1 MQKRKKTLT
10 GELAGTVLIL
20 GIAMLVVWVIFYV
33 EIHRL
38 LEDYVM
44 SGMESVSEQVL
55 SEMESSFIRAQ
66 NAAFELSRDEDVRAF
81 FKENDTVEHVG
92 MASGI
97 EEKIGRMLSGCIFAD
112 NVVFTDKDGRYYRFT
127 GKLENSEVKRL
138 VQVLDRNRDGSS
150 HIQLRLGETD
160 YLCYVTSVFE
170 GTEKI
175 GSIVMLKAR
184 DDLKELF
191 EQRAGEREMRIALSA
206 EDKVILTN
214 YDKYIDIPVS
224 EILDKTEYAVY
235 KEIGFT
241 PFGILVSYEN
251 AVHTVNILFMVVM
264 AIIAVLLFA
273 LFEVFLSFWRK
284 KFFTPIQSV
293 ITEVEGFKG
302 GKGEQLE
309 MTGMEHFDGLI
320 AGINDMVERIEQKER
335 EIYEANYSLQEAE
348 LKRQKALIVS
358 LKKQISAHFTVNV
371 LSIIKAL
378 SSTGENEKAGMLCD
392 GLSFLLRYAN
402 AGDAYI
408 SGMEEFFV
416 LEKYAEIMEIRYPG
430 KFTVNIDVADE
441 LEDIE
446 IPRMLLQPVVE
457 NSIVHGIIGNES
469 KVPGSIHV
477 YACFEDEAVLFNVE
491 DNGCGMNEEVLE
503 ELRDILRNVDGENTE
518 VEGLSHVA
526 LVNIERRIRSY
537 FGNGFGMAVESQSG
551 IGTKISVRLPKMSR
565 LR

>member
-1 MQKRKKTLT
+1 
-10 GELAGTVLIL
+10 
-20 GIAMLVVWVIFYV
+20 
-33 EIHRL
+33 
-38 LEDYVM
+38 
-44 SGMESVSEQVL
+44 
-55 SEMESSFIRAQ
+55 
-66 NAAFELSRDEDVRAF
+66 
-81 FKENDTVEHVG
+81 
-92 MASGI
+92 MAYDI
-97 EEKIGRMLSGCIFAD
+97 EERIGKMLSGCIFAD
-112 NVVFTDKDGRYYRFT
+112 NVVFTDNDGAFYRFT
-127 GKLENSEVKRL
+127 GELDNTEVKRL
-138 VQVLDRNRDGSS
+138 IQVLDKSRDGSS

-160 YLCYVTSVFE
+160 YLGYVASVFD
-170 GTEKI
+170 GTEKL
-175 GSIVMLKAR
+175 GSIVMLKAQ
-184 DDLKELF
+184 DELKTLF
-191 EQRAGEREMRIALSA
+191 EQRAGEKKMRIALSA
-206 EDKVILTN
+206 ADRVVLTN
-214 YDKYIDIPVS
+214 YEKYLGISVEDIL
-224 EILDKTEYAVY
+224 EKTKYAVY

-251 AVHTVNILFMVVM
+251 AVHTVNVLFMVVM
-264 AIIAVLLFA
+264 GIMAVLLLA
-273 LFEVFLSFWRK
+273 LFEVFLGFWRK

-293 ITEVEGFKG
+293 ITEVEGFRA

-408 SGMEEFFV
+408 SAMEEFFV
-416 LEKYAEIMEIRYPG
+416 LEKYAEIMQIRYPG
-430 KFTVNIDVADE
+430 RFTVNIDIADE
-441 LEDIE
+441 LDGIE
-446 IPRMLLQPVVE
+446 IPRMLLQPVLE

-469 KVPGSIHV
+469 QKPGSIHI
-477 YACFEDEAVLFNVE
+477 YADFEDEVVLINVE
-491 DNGCGMNEEVLE
+491 DNGCGMSQEALE
-503 ELRDILRNVDGENTE
+503 ELRDKLCNVDGENVE

-537 FGNGFGMAVESQSG
+537 FGEDFGIAVESGQG
-551 IGTKISVRLPKMSR
+551 VGTKVTVRLPRTDRIM
-565 LR
+565 

>member
-1 MQKRKKTLT
+1 
-10 GELAGTVLIL
+10 
-20 GIAMLVVWVIFYV
+20 
-33 EIHRL
+33 
-38 LEDYVM
+38 
-44 SGMESVSEQVL
+44 
-55 SEMESSFIRAQ
+55 
-66 NAAFELSRDEDVRAF
+66 
-81 FKENDTVEHVG
+81 
-92 MASGI
+92 
-97 EEKIGRMLSGCIFAD
+97 
-112 NVVFTDKDGRYYRFT
+112 
-127 GKLENSEVKRL
+127 
-138 VQVLDRNRDGSS
+138 
-150 HIQLRLGETD
+150 
-160 YLCYVTSVFE
+160 
-170 GTEKI
+170 
-175 GSIVMLKAR
+175 
-184 DDLKELF
+184 
-191 EQRAGEREMRIALSA
+191 
-206 EDKVILTN
+206 
-214 YDKYIDIPVS
+214 
-224 EILDKTEYAVY
+224 
-235 KEIGFT
+235 
-241 PFGILVSYEN
+241 
-251 AVHTVNILFMVVM
+251 
-264 AIIAVLLFA
+264 
-273 LFEVFLSFWRK
+273 
-284 KFFTPIQSV
+284 
-293 ITEVEGFKG
+293 
-302 GKGEQLE
+302 
-309 MTGMEHFDGLI
+309 
-320 AGINDMVERIEQKER
+320 MVERIEQKER

-469 KVPGSIHV
+469 KGPGSIHV

-503 ELRDILRNVDGENTE
+503 ELRDKLRNVDGENTE